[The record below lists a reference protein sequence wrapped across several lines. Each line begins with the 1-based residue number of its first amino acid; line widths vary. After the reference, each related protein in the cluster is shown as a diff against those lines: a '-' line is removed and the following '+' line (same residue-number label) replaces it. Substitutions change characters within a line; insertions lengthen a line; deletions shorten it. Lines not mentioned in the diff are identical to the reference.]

1 MSNMK
6 IILFMYKSLHCLTTY
21 CSMYYY
27 VQKKRMALRIS
38 RIYNH
43 SLFDYNLN
51 RISLELKMNGGSQ
64 NEKDVSGLSVV
75 HAHIQP

>member
-27 VQKKRMALRIS
+27 VQKKDGFAD
-38 RIYNH
+38 
-43 SLFDYNLN
+43 F
-51 RISLELKMNGGSQ
+51 
-64 NEKDVSGLSVV
+64 KD
-75 HAHIQP
+75 IQPQLI